1 MSDGHYTF
9 SHKIK
14 IMFYP
19 INGEIIMNTLIT
31 YKLLTDI
38 QTSQVAATPIR
49 ERPHQ
54 IYFERY
60 VVFVDSSY

>member
-1 MSDGHYTF
+1 
-9 SHKIK
+9 
-14 IMFYP
+14 
-19 INGEIIMNTLIT
+19 MNTLIT

-60 VVFVDSSY
+60 RFLLLEIIRRHSYV

>member
-1 MSDGHYTF
+1 
-9 SHKIK
+9 
-14 IMFYP
+14 MFYP